1 MSPASPYADLEIRL
15 LERGSEGYP
24 VEMTL
29 DGQQEFPRGML
40 DPATLPLPWVPS
52 AGPAADGERLFR
64 WLTADPRLTT
74 AWAETRGRQPQRR
87 IRLRID
93 ASAPEL
99 HVIPWEL
106 LREPDLTGPSEP
118 VRSTSLPL
126 AASDAT
132 PFSRYLAGQWQ
143 PGSPILQRPI
153 RVLVAIANP
162 ENLADYGLQAV
173 ESDTEWAALRT
184 ALTGLEVQLTR
195 FPPALAGNPAE
206 SGPETVSPR
215 TAVPCTLA
223 ALEDELRKG
232 YHVLHFIGHG
242 AYSDKSKSAV
252 LYMADEQDR
261 VQLVRDADL
270 AGMLARGLTNTA
282 QHADDKLRLV
292 FLASCQTAT
301 RSPADAFRG
310 LAPQLVAAGVPAV
323 VAMQDLVPVETARRF
338 ATTFYRQLLAHGQAD
353 LAANEAR
360 SGLLSAGLPGAAI
373 PVLFMRLR
381 SGELLGQRGRISSE
395 RGESFWPFLIR
406 NIARGQCAAFL
417 GPRVNAGLLPSPEA
431 VAEQLAAEYDYPM
444 PNRGDLARVAQ
455 FIALSDPDLLRDDYL
470 RILQRGLIAGL
481 GLHPAGDERCRLEM
495 MGFAE
500 SARALNWSEQVL
512 AVRENALHHRL
523 AELPF
528 PLYITTNADNFM
540 VEALRHEKLDAR
552 QIGLRWRRAE
562 AGTPQFVLSPPPG
575 PTSPVVVHLN
585 GYDGDPEQAEHLVL
599 SEDDYLSHIVR
610 LSRDR
615 ETILPMDVLGLLSQ
629 SSFMFLGY
637 GLDDWEFRVLLQ
649 GLIGPLAQTNPG
661 RKMHVGVQLE
671 PAGAPSAK
679 RAMDYLQRYLGQ
691 FRIEVYWGTPQQFV
705 DELHAAWEEYRSGGA

>member
-1 MSPASPYADLEIRL
+1 MTQIAAYADLEIRV
-15 LERGSEGYP
+15 LERGPQGYP

-29 DGQQEFPRGML
+29 DGQQEFPRGVMA
-40 DPATLPLPWVPS
+40 PAALPWVPS
-52 AGPAADGERLFR
+52 ADPAADGERLFR
-64 WLTADPRLTT
+64 WLTADPRLAA
-74 AWAETRGRQPQRR
+74 AWAEARGRQPQRR

-93 ASAPEL
+93 ANAPEL
-99 HVIPWEL
+99 HAIPWEL
-106 LREPDLTGPSEP
+106 LREAGDGDPKGLQKPLGSD
-118 VRSTSLPL
+118 L
-126 AASDAT
+126 AASTAT

-162 ENLADYGLQAV
+162 QNLAEYNLQAV
-173 ESDTEWAALRT
+173 EADAEWVALQAAL
-184 ALTGLEVQLTR
+184 AGLDVQLTR
-195 FPPALAGNPAE
+195 FPPAAA
-206 SGPETVSPR
+206 
-215 TAVPCTLA
+215 APCTLA
-223 ALEDELRKG
+223 GLEEELRKG

-242 AYSDKSKSAV
+242 AYSEKSGSAV
-252 LYMADEQDR
+252 LYMADEQGR
-261 VQLVRDADL
+261 VQLVPDADL

-282 QHADDKLRLV
+282 QRADDKLRLV

-338 ATTFYRQLLAHGQAD
+338 ATAFYRQLLAHGQAD

-360 SGLLSAGLPGAAI
+360 SGLLSAGLEGAAI

-406 NIARGQCAAFL
+406 NIARGQCTPFL
-417 GPRVNAGLLPSPEA
+417 GPRVNAGLLPSAEA
-431 VAEQLAAEYDYPM
+431 VSEQLAAVYDYPM

-455 FIALSDPDLLRDDYL
+455 FIGLSDPDLLRDDYL

-481 GLHPAGDERCRLEM
+481 GLHPTADERQRLERV
-495 MGFAE
+495 GFAE

-528 PLYITTNADNFM
+528 PLYVTTNADNFM
-540 VEALRHEKLDAR
+540 VEALRHEKLNAR

-599 SEDDYLSHIVR
+599 SEDDYLAHVVR

-637 GLDDWEFRVLLQ
+637 SLDDWEFRVLLQ

-671 PAGAPSAK
+671 PAGAPSAQK
-679 RAMDYLQRYLGQ
+679 AMDYLQRYLGQ
-691 FRIEVYWGTPQQFV
+691 FRIEVYWGAPQQFV
-705 DELHAAWEEYRSGGA
+705 DELHVAWQERQT